1 MTPIA
6 SANHLACPVDGTPL
20 YRDGESLVA
29 ASGRRYPPAAG
40 SWDLRSEAA
49 DANNVL
55 QAEIYDA
62 KVGEFSDLDHAHNLM
77 LVHQRHLLEALSL
90 KPGERVL
97 EMGAHRSGVL
107 PWLERTY
114 GIVGSGVDIAAGWV
128 NAQNLAAVR
137 RSSATRWYVAD
148 AEQLPFADASFS
160 AVIAFDVLEH
170 VTDLDRALRA
180 CARVLRPGGRLVCH
194 LPVRDIEGSWD
205 GIQRWWDAASY
216 AARQASVGHFH
227 ERLPTRRQFATHLE
241 QVGFQLLDQQSFNVW
256 VQPLHDHRFLGALG
270 GARRKL
276 AERRGRGGATTAPAS
291 AGGGPTAS
299 RFQKVYARLAVPLVR
314 AMSVP
319 DHVGRALG
327 IGGSCSYIAERLA
340 D

>member
-1 MTPIA
+1 MRAPDP
-6 SANHLACPVDGTPL
+6 SDHLACPVDGTRL
-20 YRDGESLVA
+20 HREGDALV
-29 ASGRRYPPAAG
+29 SETGHRYPPAAG
-40 SWDLRSEAA
+40 SWDLRAEAA

-77 LVHQRHLLEALSL
+77 LVHQRHLLETLSL
-90 KPGERVL
+90 ERGERVL

-128 NAQNLAAVR
+128 HAQNLAAAR
-137 RSSATRWYVAD
+137 RGSETRWYVAD
-148 AEQLPFADASFS
+148 AERLPFADQSFS
-160 AVIAFDVLEH
+160 AIVAFDVLEH
-170 VTDLDRALRA
+170 VTDLDRALRD
-180 CARVLRPGGRLVCH
+180 CARVLRSGGRLVCH

-205 GIQRWWDAASY
+205 GIQRWWDAAGY

-241 QVGFQLLDQQSFNVW
+241 QVGFQMVDQQSFNVW

-270 GARRKL
+270 AVRRKVAGAR
-276 AERRGRGGATTAPAS
+276 GASSATAPAGATD
-291 AGGGPTAS
+291 AGHVAS

-314 AMSVP
+314 AMSAP

-327 IGGSCSYIAERLA
+327 IGGSCSFIAERLPG
-340 D
+340 

>member
-1 MTPIA
+1 MTPLA
-6 SANHLACPVDGTPL
+6 PANHLACPVDGTPL
-20 YRDGESLVA
+20 HLDGDALLSA
-29 ASGRRYPPAAG
+29 AGRRYPSAAG
-40 SWDLRSEAA
+40 SWDLRAEAS

-77 LVHQRHLLEALSL
+77 LVHQRHLLETLTLA
-90 KPGERVL
+90 PGDRVL

-107 PWLERTY
+107 PWLERKH
-114 GIVGSGVDIAAGWV
+114 GIVGSGVDIASGWV
-128 NAQNLAAVR
+128 HAQNRAAEGR
-137 RSSATRWYVAD
+137 GSATRWYVAD
-148 AEQLPFADASFS
+148 AEQLPFAEGSF
-160 AVIAFDVLEH
+160 AAIVAFDVLEH
-170 VTDLDRALRA
+170 VTDLDRALRS

-205 GIQRWWDAASY
+205 GIQRWWDAAGY

-241 QVGFQLLDQQSFNVW
+241 QVGFQMIDQQSFNVW

-270 GARRKL
+270 TLRRKVAGARGTR
-276 AERRGRGGATTAPAS
+276 AGDTPAQATDGARG
-291 AGGGPTAS
+291 AS
-299 RFQKVYARLAVPLVR
+299 RFQKVYARVAVPLVR
-314 AMSVP
+314 AMSAP
-319 DHVGRALG
+319 DHLGRALG
-327 IGGSCSYIAERLA
+327 IGGSCSFIAERLA